1 MKNKLNL
8 SIDLR
13 IVCLLLLI
21 IIVATLAIW
30 RPWQAS
36 GVSERTISVTGTGK
50 VTATPDIYQFNPS
63 YQKPTTDELNSTIT
77 TITNKL
83 KELGV
88 KEKDIQLQSNA
99 YGESK
104 PLTDKRID
112 IAPAPEQQGSTAYLT
127 IKVPN
132 KELAQKVQ
140 DFIVTSGAEGQITP
154 QPAFSE
160 EKQKQLK
167 EEARDK
173 AIDDA
178 KAQASKTANN
188 LSAKLGRVVEVKD
201 STEFGSVYPYQ
212 EGRSMMT
219 AQDTASTLPIFS
231 GEQSVTF
238 AVQVTF
244 EIK

>member
-8 SIDLR
+8 SLDLR
-13 IVCLLLLI
+13 IVCILLLVVI
-21 IIVATLAIW
+21 GAMLAVW
-30 RPWQAS
+30 RPWQTS
-36 GVSERTISVTGTGK
+36 SVSDRTISVTGTGK

-63 YQKPTTDELNSTIT
+63 YQKPTTEELNSTVT
-77 TITNKL
+77 TVTDKL

-99 YGESK
+99 YGEPQ
-104 PLTDKRID
+104 PLNDKKTG
-112 IAPAPEQQGSTAYLT
+112 IAPAPEQQGSSAYLT

-140 DFIVTSGAEGQITP
+140 DYIVTSGAEGQITP
-154 QPAFSE
+154 QPAFSD

-178 KAQASKTANN
+178 KAQASKTAAS
-188 LSAKLGRVVEVKD
+188 LGAKLGRVVEVKD
-201 STEFGSVYPYQ
+201 STEFGGIYPLQ
-212 EGRSMMT
+212 EGRSMVT

-231 GEQSVTF
+231 GEQNVTF